1 MSENDVR
8 KHLEERFA
16 RKLCDLS
23 KSPKL
28 EFVRAVHNKVVS
40 IEREQTSDARL
51 LKHISGQGPIYIRSN
66 ETIASVINAC
76 VVVKDES
83 SSENSSGDEETLIR
97 TSMFLQPST
106 STANIATVDDDAC
119 TSDLTTE
126 CSTNADVQV
135 SQSVISCPTCN
146 EKFPLD
152 QIAEHADICA
162 ESAWNGTEQQYVS
175 LMSEVDRVECND
187 QESSESTIPPANE
200 SSAHEICDIGI
211 DFKTEL
217 VQEIQSF
224 QTNMGT
230 GTNRINVRRKSVLD
244 DYVAKRTKCSW
255 FYPQNKLKVVFIG
268 EPAVDDGGP
277 RREFFSGII
286 TCSNLSSYEFY

>member
-8 KHLEERFA
+8 KLLEERFA
-16 RKLCDLS
+16 RKFCDLS
-23 KSPKL
+23 KSPKF
-28 EFVRAVHNKVVS
+28 EFVRAVHNKVIS
-40 IEREQTSDARL
+40 IDQGQTSDARL

-83 SSENSSGDEETLIR
+83 SSENSTDDEETLIR
-97 TSMFLQPST
+97 TSMLPQPST
-106 STANIATVDDDAC
+106 GTANIATVDDHAS

-126 CSTNADVQV
+126 SATYADVQV

-146 EKFPLD
+146 EKFPLN

-175 LMSEVDRVECND
+175 LMSKVDRDEYND
-187 QESSESTIPPANE
+187 QDPSESAIPLANE
-200 SSAHEICDIGI
+200 TSAHEICDIGI

-217 VQEIQSF
+217 VHEIQSL
-224 QTNMGT
+224 QANMGT
-230 GTNRINVRRKSVLD
+230 STNRINVQRKSVLD

-286 TCSNLSSYEFY
+286 TCI